1 MAQPAPKY
9 PLDLA
14 TETPAEREARLA
26 WELERIAEADADMA
40 AGRYITGEELDAFLE
55 SELAAVK
62 AAMVREAG

>member
-9 PLDLA
+9 PVDIS

-55 SELAAVK
+55 SELAEVK
-62 AAMVREAG
+62 AAMAREAR

>member
-55 SELAAVK
+55 SELAEVK